1 MKSLASQDIR
11 RSIFI
16 CIIGRRVP
24 LFSVLQ
30 GQKRIDLQTMDWA
43 LDVMLHFNEV
53 NGSVSALH
61 ALSDADIAKL
71 STFCSLQ
78 KHLWNGS
85 QNFRVQY
92 VHIRTSY
99 HFGSGHCEI
108 VCFLSSL
115 FLTLNLQIFF
125 YLPDQCFDIRTV
137 MRLCCSDQFSPV

>member
-1 MKSLASQDIR
+1 MKSLVSQDIR
-11 RSIFI
+11 RSIF

-43 LDVMLHFNEV
+43 LDVMPHFNEV

-61 ALSDADIAKL
+61 AISEADIAKL

-78 KHLWNGS
+78 KHPWNGS
-85 QNFRVQY
+85 HNFRVQY

-99 HFGSGHCEI
+99 YFGSGQCEI
-108 VCFLSSL
+108 VCFLTSL
-115 FLTLNLQIFF
+115 FLILNLQIFF
-125 YLPDQCFDIRTV
+125 VYQCFDIRTV
-137 MRLCCSDQFSPV
+137 IRLCCSDQFSPV